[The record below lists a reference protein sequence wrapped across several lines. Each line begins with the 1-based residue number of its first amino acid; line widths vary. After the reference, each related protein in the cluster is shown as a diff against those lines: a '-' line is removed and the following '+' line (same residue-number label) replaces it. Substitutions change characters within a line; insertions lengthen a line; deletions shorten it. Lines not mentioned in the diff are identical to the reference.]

1 MWVVS
6 GLVLSI
12 VLALVAWTRSK
23 AGSGTYYESQVYG
36 MGPAAHRG
44 YGLAFAAL
52 AAVLM
57 LALMWPAMALPA
69 LAVFAVVA
77 ILYGATFLRGASGE
91 DE

>member
-1 MWVVS
+1 MWVLS

-12 VLALVAWTRSK
+12 VLALVAWSRSR
-23 AGSGTYYESQVYG
+23 AASGTYFESQVYG
-36 MGPAAHRG
+36 MGPASHRG

-52 AAVLM
+52 AAAFM
-57 LALMWPAMALPA
+57 AALMWPPMTLPVF
-69 LAVFAVVA
+69 AVFAVVA

>member
-12 VLALVAWTRSK
+12 VLALVAWARSK
-23 AGSGTYYESQVYG
+23 AASGTYYESQVYG

-44 YGLAFAAL
+44 YCLAFAGLAVAL
-52 AAVLM
+52 LG
-57 LALMWPAMALPA
+57 ALMWPAIALPV

-91 DE
+91 EE

>member
-6 GLVLSI
+6 GLVLSV

-23 AGSGTYYESQVYG
+23 AASGTYYESQVYG
-36 MGPAAHRG
+36 MGPRAHQG
-44 YGLAFAAL
+44 YGLAFAILAIAL
-52 AAVLM
+52 LGAIM
-57 LALMWPAMALPA
+57 WSPLALPVLAILALI
-69 LAVFAVVA
+69 A